1 VPAEQ
6 GRENLSVVYDHRGPR
21 PVNAIIENGRSVTQL
36 MGFLVSCFSCV
47 PHVTANERQF
57 AQQICSVALSAA
69 GPSFHRATAGLSRG
83 RGSEFVGRYAALFEE
98 SWAQNN
104 NRAAG
109 DPIGPVKAN
118 FSSADADT

>member
-1 VPAEQ
+1 MPAEQ

-57 AQQICSVALSAA
+57 ATNLLGSVKCGRA
-69 GPSFHRATAGLSRG
+69 GFHRATLTLSPKAASATGL
-83 RGSEFVGRYAALFEE
+83 LFCTVE
-98 SWAQNN
+98 
-104 NRAAG
+104 
-109 DPIGPVKAN
+109 
-118 FSSADADT
+118 